1 MLFIKVLETWKEKVV
16 QRALNY
22 YNTTTSSGIPL
33 ILNHLTWALS
43 FGLLLVLPQHS
54 VSVVLEKK
62 KAKQL
67 QKQ

>member
-22 YNTTTSSGIPL
+22 YNATTSSGIPL

-54 VSVVLEKK
+54 VSEVLEK